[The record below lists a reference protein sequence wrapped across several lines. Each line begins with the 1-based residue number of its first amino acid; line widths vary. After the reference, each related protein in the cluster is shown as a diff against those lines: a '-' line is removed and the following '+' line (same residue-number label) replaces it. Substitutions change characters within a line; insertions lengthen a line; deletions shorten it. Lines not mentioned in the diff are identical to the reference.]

1 MKKSFLKI
9 FTLSLCII
17 FLLQVSLHHF
27 TTSLNETDEISI
39 VINGKSIS
47 LDTAPVI
54 VNGRTL
60 VPARSVFEHLSAN
73 VTWNDRF
80 QIVTITLDE
89 KEIEL
94 AIDIKRAKI
103 NRENVPLEVAPKIIN
118 NRTMIPLRFVGEAL
132 NMNVDWNS
140 NQKLITMNSI
150 SNIKE
155 INLTKEGKNAI
166 ISINSSNQPNYK
178 EMVLAPNNISPDRLV
193 LDLLDSRIKD
203 LPEQLE
209 VYEYPIIAIRTS
221 QLDELTAKKTN
232 RPKDTV
238 RIVFDLAEKST
249 FEIRELDKKLA
260 VSISLEDAPKNFR
273 PIDQSRGSLDREKDI
288 EHINQEQDTDD
299 IKQNISDNDDQ
310 EKTITEELPKES
322 SINKDVAKDNE
333 KTDKLE
339 DTEKPEDTYI
349 FKDNYDILYTKPPVQ
364 IFGDIEYHNFMDRV
378 AIVINNSKLTDG
390 RRELEKLYTSSY
402 SQNPKQFTI
411 EFDKDKANL
420 NAKTIEIYDEFIN
433 TIQIENRNNKTKL
446 IINTTKK
453 YIYNVFSRSK
463 LEDTAITLLK
473 PNSNKERLVIIDPG
487 HGGYDSGAIVEA
499 FTEKEL
505 NLDMAIR
512 LKEILD
518 DRNIPSYMLRSDDAF
533 LDLYERAYIANKLNA
548 SLFLSIHNN
557 AYLAAT
563 RGSET
568 LYYGLP
574 PTNRFVGEDF
584 ARHVQNELVQTL
596 GTVNRGLINRSNLVV
611 LRETSMPAALAEIA
625 FMTNEHDRNLLK
637 NPAFRQASAI
647 AMANAIEK
655 SLESMGK

>member
-1 MKKSFLKI
+1 MKKTFLKI

-17 FLLQVSLHHF
+17 FLFQVSLQHF
-27 TTSLNETDEISI
+27 TTSLNDTDEISI
-39 VINGKSIS
+39 VINGKLIS

-54 VNGRTL
+54 VNERTL
-60 VPARSVFEHLSAN
+60 VPARSVFEHLGAN

-80 QIVTITLDE
+80 QVVTITLDE
-89 KEIEL
+89 EEIEL
-94 AIDIKRAKI
+94 AIGIKRAKV
-103 NRENVPLEVAPKIIN
+103 NRKNVPLEVAPEIIN
-118 NRTMIPLRFVGEAL
+118 DRTMVPLRFVGEAL

-140 NQKLITMNSI
+140 NQRLITMNSI

-155 INLTKEGKNAI
+155 IHLTKDIQAKTAI
-166 ISINSSNQPNYK
+166 FSINSSNQPDYK
-178 EMVLAPNNISPDRLV
+178 KMLLAPNSTSPDRLV
-193 LDLLDSRIKD
+193 IDLLDSKVED
-203 LPEQLE
+203 LPQRIE
-209 VYEYPIIAIRTS
+209 VYEYPIITIRTS
-221 QLDELTAKKTN
+221 QLDELTAKQTN

-238 RIVFDLAEKST
+238 RLVFDLAEQT
-249 FEIRELDKKLA
+249 AFEIIELDETLA
-260 VSISLEDAPKNFR
+260 VSISLKDAPKNFR
-273 PIDQSRGSLDREKDI
+273 PIDQSRGGLDREKNI
-288 EHINQEQDTDD
+288 EHIKEEAIT
-299 IKQNISDNDDQ
+299 
-310 EKTITEELPKES
+310 EEAITEELSKES
-322 SINKDVAKDNE
+322 SINNDVAKDNE
-333 KTDKLE
+333 KTDK
-339 DTEKPEDTYI
+339 PEESENPEESYV
-349 FKDNYDILYTKPPVQ
+349 FKGNYDILYTKPPVQ

-378 AIVINNSKLTDG
+378 AIVINNSTLTDG
-390 RRELEKLYTSSY
+390 RRELKKLYTSSY
-402 SQNPKQFTI
+402 PDNPKQFII

-420 NAKTIEIYDEFIN
+420 NPKIIEIYDEFIN

-446 IINTTKK
+446 IINATNK
-453 YIYNVFSRSK
+453 YIYNVFSRSR

-473 PNSNKERLVIIDPG
+473 PNPNKERLVIIDPG
-487 HGGYDSGAIVEA
+487 HGGYDTGAIVEA

-518 DRNIPSYMLRSDDAF
+518 ERNIPSYMLRADDAF

-574 PTNRFVGEDF
+574 PTNRFIGEDF
-584 ARHVQNELVQTL
+584 ARQIQNELVQTL
-596 GTVNRGLINRSNLVV
+596 GTVNRGLINRPNLVV

-637 NPAFRQASAI
+637 NPRFRQASAI

-655 SLESMGK
+655 SLEIMDK